1 MLNSPR
7 HRRRHTPLAPDA
19 FSPAN
24 SVSAQGGVIPGQS
37 LTVTARCRLSSAVA
51 LGLIAGLCSLPT
63 LYVTPAHA
71 ATLMPGQDLVV
82 NPGDYP
88 VTEIFTVNGAALQ
101 LQPGVT
107 TGRVAINLNGAL
119 RMDGAR
125 IESAQRLAGLTV
137 INAAA
142 DVRQSTIINS
152 LDRALAIAGNVAAGQ
167 PASRVSAVDS
177 TLSGATDGAS
187 ISAGGGLSLVNST
200 LTGNTAGLRIFA
212 GSVTASAG
220 SVVSGGVNGMVIGQT
235 LSGQPSD
242 AAPSTWRV
250 AIDDATVEGKS
261 GAALLIGPATPSSPS
276 SVLARV
282 DVRNGAA
289 LVGGNGNIV
298 EVADG
303 FMLDF
308 TAGGTTLD
316 GNILVAD
323 TATAGLTFT
332 DNAILTGIITGPA
345 DTTITNGATWNLT
358 GDSSIGDLTLGATGT
373 VKLGDGTA
381 FNTLN
386 VNGDFVGQGGTFVFN
401 SVFGDDSSPSDKVVI
416 AGNSSGTG
424 NIVVNNINGTG
435 AQTGEGIQLISVA
448 GASNAAFVM
457 PGRATTGIYEYLLY
471 KGGVA
476 NPNDGAWYLRSTYTG
491 DPCDLNPS
499 LPICAPT
506 DPGTPVDPVAPVI
519 PVDPIDPGTPVDPI
533 PLLRPEPGAY
543 LANQAAAV
551 HMFQQRRHDRG
562 EPAFEHDGAGAWAR
576 VGRDQMH
583 TTIAGQ
589 VDTRTHTN
597 VLQIGSDLYRWGQSG
612 RGQIGLM
619 LATGEAETQA
629 TSRITGYGTR
639 GKVKGDAVGLYG
651 TWVQSAEDSA
661 GLYVDGWLQYGRY
674 DNRVQGNNLP
684 RETYDATTRAAS
696 IEAGYGWAFA
706 NADRGTWYLQP
717 QAQVTYTG
725 YKGDTLQEVNGTVVE
740 DDRAGGFE
748 SRVGVRLFGHDNAS
762 GNRVQPFLAVNWL
775 YTERGDAMRFDGE
788 RLDARLPT
796 NRYEAQ
802 AGAQLRLGQR
812 WSAWGDLRVQ
822 RGDSGYKDAGAQL
835 GLRRA
840 W

>member
-1 MLNSPR
+1 LG
-7 HRRRHTPLAPDA
+7 A
-19 FSPAN
+19 
-24 SVSAQGGVIPGQS
+24 GQS
-37 LTVTARCRLSSAVA
+37 
-51 LGLIAGLCSLPT
+51 
-63 LYVTPAHA
+63 
-71 ATLMPGQDLVV
+71 LVV
-82 NPGDYP
+82 NPGDFP
-88 VTEIFTVNGAALQ
+88 ETETFNLLGATLT
-101 LQPGVT
+101 LRPGVVLA
-107 TGRVAINLNGAL
+107 GINASSGSMLL
-119 RMDGAR
+119 VDGA
-125 IESAQRLAGLTV
+125 
-137 INAAA
+137 
-142 DVRQSTIINS
+142 
-152 LDRALAIAGNVAAGQ
+152 NVA
-167 PASRVSAVDS
+167 SLTNSVSAVGINS
-177 TLSGATDGAS
+177 SAAQITNASLSNVVGAGLGTGSSNGGSGSQVGVVGSQISGRTTAVNISGNGRVTFARSALSSPNSGMILQAGYAEVTDGTT
-187 ISAGGGLSLVNST
+187 ITGGSAGILAGFSLVAQPAGSDPSTWGLVVDNSTVEGVSGPAIRVARLSATRTPQPARIAIRNGAVLRSGNGNLIEVLNDFNAEVSVSNST
-200 LTGNTAGLRIFA
+200 LN
-212 GSVTASAG
+212 
-220 SVVSGGVNGMVIGQT
+220 
-235 LSGQPSD
+235 
-242 AAPSTWRV
+242 
-250 AIDDATVEGKS
+250 
-261 GAALLIGPATPSSPS
+261 
-276 SVLARV
+276 
-282 DVRNGAA
+282 
-289 LVGGNGNIV
+289 
-298 EVADG
+298 
-303 FMLDF
+303 
-308 TAGGTTLD
+308 

-323 TATAGLTFT
+323 TAVTALTFT
-332 DNAILTGIITGPA
+332 DNATLNGIITGPA

-457 PGRATTGIYEYLLY
+457 PGRATAGIYEYLLY

-519 PVDPIDPGTPVDPI
+519 PVTPIDPGSPTDPI

-562 EPAFEHDGAGAWAR
+562 EPAFEHDRAGAWAR

-674 DNRVQGNNLP
+674 DNRVQGDNLP

-706 NADRGTWYLQP
+706 NSDRGTWYLQP
-717 QAQVTYTG
+717 QAQVTYTD

-748 SRVGVRLFGHDNAS
+748 SRVGVRLFGHDNAA

>member
-1 MLNSPR
+1 MRAGSSARSISLSNVGTLLMNGGNVTSTTANGAVQLLSSHADISSSVIVNTVGAGVATGTVR
-7 HRRRHTPLAPDA
+7 ADPLPVTVAIRDSQVSGLGAGVSLSGGA
-19 FSPAN
+19 FISIAGS
-24 SVSAQGGVIPGQS
+24 SVEGRARTGGVPG
-37 LTVTARCRLSSAVA
+37 
-51 LGLIAGLCSLPT
+51 
-63 LYVTPAHA
+63 
-71 ATLMPGQDLVV
+71 
-82 NPGDYP
+82 
-88 VTEIFTVNGAALQ
+88 F
-101 LQPGVT
+101 GVWVQF
-107 TGRVAINLNGAL
+107 G
-119 RMDGAR
+119 
-125 IESAQRLAGLTV
+125 
-137 INAAA
+137 
-142 DVRQSTIINS
+142 
-152 LDRALAIAGNVAAGQ
+152 
-167 PASRVSAVDS
+167 
-177 TLSGATDGAS
+177 
-187 ISAGGGLSLVNST
+187 
-200 LTGNTAGLRIFA
+200 
-212 GSVTASAG
+212 
-220 SVVSGGVNGMVIGQT
+220 
-235 LSGQPSD
+235 
-242 AAPSTWRV
+242 
-250 AIDDATVEGKS
+250 
-261 GAALLIGPATPSSPS
+261 
-276 SVLARV
+276 RV
-282 DVRNGAA
+282 DVLGGSVITGDAAGISVRLSQAPQPEGLDTSTFGAVIDGSRVASRSGPAIEVLRVTPGATANVVVRNGSE
-289 LVGGNGNIV
+289 LVGGNGNIL
-298 EVADG
+298 EVLSIADAS
-303 FMLDF
+303 FLASDS
-308 TAGGTTLD
+308 TLD
-316 GNILVAD
+316 GNVRVAD
-323 TATAGLTFT
+323 TASALLTFT
-332 DNAILTGIITGPA
+332 DNAILNGIITGPA
-345 DTTITNGATWNLT
+345 DTTVTNGATWNLT

-424 NIVVNNINGTG
+424 SIVVNNINGAG

-457 PGRATTGIYEYLLY
+457 PGRATAGIYEYLLY

-499 LPICAPT
+499 LPICLPS
-506 DPGTPVDPVAPVI
+506 DPGNPVDPVVPVI
-519 PVDPIDPGTPVDPI
+519 PVTPIDPGSPTDPI

-562 EPAFEHDGAGAWAR
+562 EPAFEHDRAGAWAR

-674 DNRVQGNNLP
+674 DNRVQGDNLP

-706 NADRGTWYLQP
+706 NS
-717 QAQVTYTG
+717 
-725 YKGDTLQEVNGTVVE
+725 TV
-740 DDRAGGFE
+740 APGIC
-748 SRVGVRLFGHDNAS
+748 SRRP
-762 GNRVQPFLAVNWL
+762 R
-775 YTERGDAMRFDGE
+775 
-788 RLDARLPT
+788 
-796 NRYEAQ
+796 
-802 AGAQLRLGQR
+802 
-812 WSAWGDLRVQ
+812 
-822 RGDSGYKDAGAQL
+822 
-835 GLRRA
+835 
-840 W
+840 

>member
-1 MLNSPR
+1 MTLLPGSE
-7 HRRRHTPLAPDA
+7 TTQIG
-19 FSPAN
+19 
-24 SVSAQGGVIPGQS
+24 VVGSA
-37 LTVTARCRLSSAVA
+37 SAVSSNGA
-51 LGLIAGLCSLPT
+51 LIRRTSGTGT
-63 LYVTPAHA
+63 
-71 ATLMPGQDLVV
+71 
-82 NPGDYP
+82 N
-88 VTEIFTVNGAALQ
+88 AALQ
-101 LQPGVT
+101 LSE
-107 TGRVAINLNGAL
+107 GATAEL
-119 RMDGAR
+119 RSSR
-125 IESAQRLAGLTV
+125 IESTNNGVYTVGLPNVPGSTLRLIDSEVSAVRSGIQANGGADVLIDGSRVFASGSSGASFFGVGLASVSADTVITNGSYVGGQVNGIWLMLDATAPGGGAILAKSSVTVDGSTVEGLTGPA
-137 INAAA
+137 IL
-142 DVRQSTIINS
+142 I
-152 LDRALAIAGNVAAGQ
+152 RAAAGQ
-167 PASRVSAVDS
+167 RLDGKVMLVN
-177 TLSGATDGAS
+177 GAT
-187 ISAGGGLSLVNST
+187 
-200 LTGNTAGLRIFA
+200 LR
-212 GSVTASAG
+212 
-220 SVVSGGVNGMVIGQT
+220 
-235 LSGQPSD
+235 
-242 AAPSTWRV
+242 
-250 AIDDATVEGKS
+250 
-261 GAALLIGPATPSSPS
+261 
-276 SVLARV
+276 
-282 DVRNGAA
+282 
-289 LVGGNGNIV
+289 GGNGNIIEV
-298 EVADG
+298 RESPGTGSGHTVADIIIDDSH
-303 FMLDF
+303 L
-308 TAGGTTLD
+308 T
-316 GNILVAD
+316 GNIFIENASEASLR
-323 TATAGLTFT
+323 LSN
-332 DNAILTGIITGPA
+332 NAILNGIITGPA
-345 DTTITNGATWNLT
+345 DTTVTKGASWNLT
-358 GDSSIGDLTLGATGT
+358 GDSSIGDLTLGSGGT

-386 VNGDFVGQGGTFVFN
+386 VNGDFVGQGGTFAFN
-401 SVFGDDSSPSDKVVI
+401 TVFGDDSSPSDKVVI

-424 NIVVNNINGTG
+424 NIVVNNINGSG

-448 GASNAAFVM
+448 GSSDASFVM
-457 PGRATTGIYEYLLY
+457 PGRATAGIYEYLLY

-519 PVDPIDPGTPVDPI
+519 PVDPIDPGGPTDPV

-651 TWVQSAEDSA
+651 TWVQSAEDSS

-696 IEAGYGWAFA
+696 VEAGYGWAFA
-706 NADRGTWYLQP
+706 NSDRGTWYLQP
-717 QAQVTYTG
+717 QAQLTYTD

>member
-1 MLNSPR
+1 MF
-7 HRRRHTPLAPDA
+7 RRRNALAA
-19 FSPAN
+19 ALAVGLFTLAGGAA
-24 SVSAQGGVIPGQS
+24 AQVVVREGES
-37 LTVTARCRLSSAVA
+37 LTVTPGSVNEGRSFE
-51 LGLIAGLCSLPT
+51 
-63 LYVTPAHA
+63 VTGGHL
-71 ATLMPGQDLVV
+71 T
-82 NPGDYP
+82 
-88 VTEIFTVNGAALQ
+88 INGARSA
-101 LQPGVT
+101 
-107 TGRVAINLNGAL
+107 AISATSNGMITL
-119 RMDGAR
+119 DGAR
-125 IESAQRLAGLTV
+125 VERTGGGSNPALLLLQANAVVANSIISSAQTHAIGLNGNLGSSDPKSRATITGSQITGSGRGILLSADGTLVLSNSSVVALQRGTGTFAGHGLWNDGGRALIT
-137 INAAA
+137 
-142 DVRQSTIINS
+142 DGSTITGDATGI
-152 LDRALAIAGNVAAGQ
+152 RMALRTSAQ
-167 PASRVSAVDS
+167 PADLDVDTWGVTVDGSR
-177 TLSGATDGAS
+177 
-187 ISAGGGLSLVNST
+187 
-200 LTGNTAGLRIFA
+200 
-212 GSVTASAG
+212 
-220 SVVSGGVNGMVIGQT
+220 
-235 LSGQPSD
+235 
-242 AAPSTWRV
+242 
-250 AIDDATVEGKS
+250 VEGKS
-261 GAALLIGPATPSSPS
+261 DAAIFVGASSAVPLIPARIF
-276 SVLARV
+276 L
-282 DVRNGAA
+282 RNGAQLA
-289 LVGGNGNIV
+289 GADDVLLRAAANSITELN
-298 EVADG
+298 VASS
-303 FMLDF
+303 
-308 TAGGTTLD
+308 TLD
-316 GNILVAD
+316 GHLLFDD
-323 TATAGLTFT
+323 TANASITFT
-332 DNAILTGIITGPA
+332 DAAVLNGTIIGAQA
-345 DTTITNGATWNLT
+345 DTTVTNGASWNLT
-358 GDSSIGDLTLGATGT
+358 GDSSIGDLTLGSGGT

-401 SVFGDDSSPSDKVVI
+401 TVFGDDSSPSDKVVI
-416 AGNSSGTG
+416 AGDSSGTG

-435 AQTGEGIQLISVA
+435 AQTGEGIQLISV
-448 GASNAAFVM
+448 GGSSDASFVM
-457 PGRATTGIYEYLLY
+457 PGRATAGIYEYLLY

-506 DPGTPVDPVAPVI
+506 DPGTPVT
-519 PVDPIDPGTPVDPI
+519 PVDPIDPGGPTDPI

-597 VLQIGSDLYRWGQSG
+597 VLQIGSDLYRWGQTG

-706 NADRGTWYLQP
+706 NSDRGTWYLQP
-717 QAQVTYTG
+717 QAQVTYTD

-740 DDRAGGFE
+740 DDRAGGLE

>member
-1 MLNSPR
+1 MSHASSR
-7 HRRRHTPLAPDA
+7 SMSH
-19 FSPAN
+19 S
-24 SVSAQGGVIPGQS
+24 
-37 LTVTARCRLSSAVA
+37 RLSAA
-51 LGLIAGLCSLPT
+51 ITLGLVGLCSAAF
-63 LYVTPAHA
+63 VSVAPARA
-71 ATLMPGQDLVV
+71 ASLGAGQSLVV
-82 NPGDYP
+82 NPGDFP
-88 VTEIFTVNGAALQ
+88 ETETFNLLGATLT
-101 LQPGVT
+101 LRPGVVLA
-107 TGRVAINLNGAL
+107 GINASSGSMLL
-119 RMDGAR
+119 VDGAN
-125 IESAQRLAGLTV
+125 IASLT
-137 INAAA
+137 
-142 DVRQSTIINS
+142 NS
-152 LDRALAIAGNVAAGQ
+152 
-167 PASRVSAVDS
+167 VSAVGINS
-177 TLSGATDGAS
+177 SAAQITNASLSNVVG
-187 ISAGGGLSLVNST
+187 
-200 LTGNTAGLRIFA
+200 AGLGTGSSNGGPGSQVGVVGSQISGRTTAVNISGNGRVTFA
-212 GSVTASAG
+212 RSA
-220 SVVSGGVNGMVIGQT
+220 
-235 LSGQPSD
+235 L
-242 AAPSTWRV
+242 
-250 AIDDATVEGKS
+250 
-261 GAALLIGPATPSSPS
+261 SSPNS
-276 SVLARV
+276 GMILQA
-282 DVRNGAA
+282 GYA
-289 LVGGNGNIV
+289 

-303 FMLDF
+303 TTITGGSAGILAGFSLVAQPAGSDPSTWGLVVDNSTVEGVSGPAIRVARLSATRTPQPARIAIRNGAVLRSGNGNLIEVLNDF
-308 TAGGTTLD
+308 SAEVSVSNSTLN

-323 TATAGLTFT
+323 TAVTALTFT
-332 DNAILTGIITGPA
+332 DNATLNGIITGPA

-416 AGNSSGTG
+416 AGNSAGTG

-457 PGRATTGIYEYLLY
+457 PGRATAGIYEYLLY

-519 PVDPIDPGTPVDPI
+519 PVDPIDPGSPTDPI

-562 EPAFEHDGAGAWAR
+562 EPAFEHDRAGAWAR
-576 VGRDQMH
+576 VGRDQMR

-597 VLQIGSDLYRWGQSG
+597 VLQIGSDLYRWGQTG

-651 TWVQSAEDSA
+651 TWVQSAEDSS

-674 DNRVQGNNLP
+674 DNRVQGDNLP
-684 RETYDATTRAAS
+684 RENYDATTRAAS

-706 NADRGTWYLQP
+706 NAERGTWYLQP
-717 QAQVTYTG
+717 QAQVTNTD

-775 YTERGDAMRFDGE
+775 YTERGDSMRFDGE

-802 AGAQLRLGQR
+802 AGAQLRLGQN

>member
-1 MLNSPR
+1 MPQ
-7 HRRRHTPLAPDA
+7 
-19 FSPAN
+19 
-24 SVSAQGGVIPGQS
+24 VSS
-37 LTVTARCRLSSAVA
+37 RLTSHSRLSAAIA
-51 LGLIAGLCSLPT
+51 LGLAAGFGAISGTWSPS
-63 LYVTPAHA
+63 ASA
-71 ATLMPGQDLVV
+71 ADVPGGQTLVV
-82 NPGDYP
+82 NPGDFP
-88 VTEIFTVNGAALQ
+88 ATETFNVQTGTLDIR
-101 LQPGVT
+101 PGVT
-107 TGRVAINLNGAL
+107 AKRVSLLSGGTL
-119 RMDGAR
+119 LMDGAT
-125 IESAQRLAGLTV
+125 ITSATGT
-137 INAAA
+137 
-142 DVRQSTIINS
+142 
-152 LDRALAIAGNVAAGQ
+152 
-167 PASRVSAVDS
+167 
-177 TLSGATDGAS
+177 
-187 ISAGGGLSLVNST
+187 GGV
-200 LTGNTAGLRIFA
+200 
-212 GSVTASAG
+212 
-220 SVVSGGVNGMVIGQT
+220 SVVSSAATIANSSISNAVSIGLQLAAAGAAQSLVSVSNSTITGASSAVSVQGGGIVNISGSILDGRPLASGALGYGVNIGWGRADILAGSTVTGERAGISIGLGQV
-235 LSGQPSD
+235 GQPGGQD
-242 AAPSTWRV
+242 TSTWGTVVDGSRV
-250 AIDDATVEGKS
+250 VGRSGPAIRVSGFTGTIPATV
-261 GAALLIGPATPSSPS
+261 I
-276 SVLARV
+276 
-282 DVRNGAA
+282 VRNGAE
-289 LVGGNGNIV
+289 LIGGNGNILEAV
-298 EVADG
+298 GTAELG
-303 FMLDF
+303 FLVSDS
-308 TAGGTTLD
+308 TLN

-323 TATAGLTFT
+323 TATAALTFT
-332 DNAILTGIITGPA
+332 DNAILNGIITGPA
-345 DTTITNGATWNLT
+345 NTTVTNGASWNLT
-358 GDSSIGDLTLGATGT
+358 GDSSIGDLTLGSGGT

-448 GASNAAFVM
+448 GSSDASFVM
-457 PGRATTGIYEYLLY
+457 PGRATAGIYEYLLY

-519 PVDPIDPGTPVDPI
+519 PVDPIDPGGPTDPV

-651 TWVQSAEDSA
+651 TWVQSVEDSA

-706 NADRGTWYLQP
+706 NSGRGTWYLQP
-717 QAQVTYTG
+717 QAQLTYTD

-775 YTERGDAMRFDGE
+775 YTERGNAMRFDGE